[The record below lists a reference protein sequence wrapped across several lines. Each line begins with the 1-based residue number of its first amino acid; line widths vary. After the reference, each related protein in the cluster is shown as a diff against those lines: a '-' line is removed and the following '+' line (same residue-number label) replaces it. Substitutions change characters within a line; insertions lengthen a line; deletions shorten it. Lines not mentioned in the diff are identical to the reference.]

1 VALREFPEVPPEVP
15 PEVRKMLFVM
25 SGEMTRSEIMKKLGL
40 KDEKHFRENYQ
51 QVAVKLGLIEMTIP
65 DKPTS
70 SKQQYRIT
78 ELGKQYIAAQK

>member
-1 VALREFPEVPPEVP
+1 
-15 PEVRKMLFVM
+15 MLFVM

-65 DKPTS
+65 DKPRS
-70 SKQQYRIT
+70 SKQKYRVT
-78 ELGKQYIAAQK
+78 EKGSRFCSAE